1 MRDETDWASLRGD
14 FPVTKHTTYLNCA
27 AAGAVP
33 RVVMEAAASFYREM
47 MEEGDK
53 RWDEWLARREKIR
66 KRVAEFINAEPEEIA
81 FTTNTS
87 AGVNLI
93 ADALEGRGDVVS
105 CELEFPVSTLPWM
118 HRGARI
124 SLVKAPE
131 GEIHA
136 EDIERALTD
145 KTSVISLSHVQYSNG
160 FRLAAEEIG
169 ERKGSHAFVLNA
181 SQSVGAFEV
190 DVKRMK
196 IDALCTT
203 GHKWLLAGYGCGFVF
218 LSRELLAETCGRN
231 ASWMSVENP
240 FAMRNN
246 EYKLRTDAAAR
257 AELGVPH
264 FAGIFAL
271 GAAVDY
277 LMRIGKERIE
287 RRVLELNRH
296 LTRRLAEAGWRVLS
310 PLRDENTR
318 SSQTLVEVEKPARV
332 VARLAQ
338 RNVAVTEK
346 PQGIRV
352 AAHFFN
358 DAEDIERLIAVL
370 EQMRSSVR

>member
-14 FPVTKHTTYLNCA
+14 FPVTKHTAYLNCA

-33 RVVMEAAASFYREM
+33 RVVMETAASFYREM

-87 AGVNLI
+87 AGMNLI

-118 HRGARI
+118 HRGAHV

-131 GEIHA
+131 DEIHA

-160 FRLAAEEIG
+160 FRLAVEEIG
-169 ERKGSHAFVLNA
+169 KLKGSHALVLNA
-181 SQSVGAFEV
+181 SQSVGAFSI

-196 IDALCTT
+196 IDALCAT

-218 LSRELLAETCGRN
+218 LSRELLAKTRGRN

-240 FAMRNN
+240 FTMRNN
-246 EYKLRTDAAAR
+246 EYKLRGDAAAR

-277 LMRIGKERIE
+277 LMLIGKERIE

-310 PLRDENTR
+310 PLQNENTR
-318 SSQTLVEVEKPARV
+318 SSQTLVEVEKPARAI
-332 VARLAQ
+332 ARLAR
-338 RNVAVTEK
+338 RNVVVTEK

-352 AAHFFN
+352 ATHFFN
-358 DAEDIERLIAVL
+358 DTEDIERLIAVL